1 MWWKIAAAFLLGF
14 VVAIA
19 AAKSGAYDVALIFVD
34 THHRIFLV
42 GGAFAA
48 ALGAGVAANQ
58 LRRNARLAS
67 VNFAAQALKEFA
79 ADKDM
84 QDVFYD
90 IEYNRFEYPK
100 EGFRGGS
107 PEERRIDRL
116 LRHFAAV
123 ALVWKEGL
131 VKSGDLV
138 LIRYYVVR
146 TMRDRKVM
154 RYVDFVCEQWAKKAQ
169 KVEHPYAVLKRFHEY
184 LEKSS
189 DFSDSAGTAR

>member
-67 VNFAAQALKEFA
+67 VNFVAQALKEFA
-79 ADKDM
+79 ANKDM
-84 QDVFYD
+84 QNVFYD
-90 IEYNRFEYPK
+90 IEYERFKYP
-100 EGFRGGS
+100 GHGGN
-107 PEERRIDRL
+107 PEERKTDRL
-116 LRHFAAV
+116 LRHFATV
-123 ALVWKEGL
+123 ALAWENGI
-131 VKSGDLV
+131 VKPGDLV
-138 LIRYYVVR
+138 LIRYYVAR
-146 TMRDRKVM
+146 TMRDHKVM
-154 RYVDFVCEQWAKKAQ
+154 EYVDFVCEGWAKKAQ
-169 KVEHPYAVLKRFHEY
+169 KVEHPYTVLKRFHKY
-184 LEKSS
+184 LEESS
-189 DFSDSAGTAR
+189 DFSKSAGTAR